1 MEVGGEVDCMLIEAG
16 FLFVGVKTPANLGN
30 INAWNM
36 STNQQ
41 SILEG
46 HTGRIQALTAG
57 NGMLFSGG
65 QDQTIKVW
73 KLNPA
78 TGVFECAATLTAQ
91 HGGHAASLS
100 SLCASGPILFS
111 GDVDGTIRCW
121 DMTAGVVKQAIDKAH
136 SGSSHPAIMSMLVW
150 EGHLITGGL
159 DGRIK
164 IWEPADPATHAVLSV
179 SPIYIFPESP
189 TSTSSSTGGGRG
201 SSRSSRHSYHSKGRE
216 PVLPGI
222 LALAGVADPQ
232 GKAVLMASYNGERA
246 IKLWELPTFIK
257 RGVLGDVNN
266 ARGMVGFAPGKL
278 MMSGD
283 EYGKVKVWRWKDTST
298 GSGTVGGT

>member
-1 MEVGGEVDCMLIEAG
+1 
-16 FLFVGVKTPANLGN
+16 
-30 INAWNM
+30 
-36 STNQQ
+36 
-41 SILEG
+41 
-46 HTGRIQALTAG
+46 
-57 NGMLFSGG
+57 
-65 QDQTIKVW
+65 
-73 KLNPA
+73 
-78 TGVFECAATLTAQ
+78 
-91 HGGHAASLS
+91 
-100 SLCASGPILFS
+100 
-111 GDVDGTIRCW
+111 
-121 DMTAGVVKQAIDKAH
+121 MTAGVVKQAIDKAH

-159 DGRIK
+159 DGKIQ

-246 IKLWELPTFIK
+246 IKLWELPTFIE

-283 EYGKVKVWRWKDTST
+283 EYGKVKVWRWKDSSM